1 MNTATQ
7 PDGAPAVRIADAAF
21 AYRRG
26 PVVLQVDEFA
36 VAGGERVFIAG
47 ASGSGKSTLLAL
59 IGGVVAPAG
68 GVVEV
73 LGERLSGLAPAARDR
88 FRADHIGFI
97 FQMFNLLPYLS
108 VLDNVLL
115 PCRFSPRRAEQAGG
129 RAGLGDE
136 AKRLLSRLGFPAAAL
151 RSPAADLSVGQQQR
165 VAAARAL
172 IGRPRLVIADEPTS
186 ALDTASRERFLRL
199 LLGECAAAGATVL
212 FVSHD
217 EALTGHFTRQVTMAA
232 LNRAWVAPDDD

>member
-1 MNTATQ
+1 MSTDAHA
-7 PDGAPAVRIADAAF
+7 APAVRVVEAAF
-21 AYRRG
+21 GYRRG
-26 PVVLQVDEFA
+26 PTVLQVAEFD
-36 VAGGERVFIAG
+36 VAAGERVFIAG

-59 IGGVVAPAG
+59 VGGVAAPRS

-73 LGERLSGLAPAARDR
+73 FGERLSSMPPAARDR

-115 PCRFSPRRAEQAGG
+115 PCRFSPRRAERAGG
-129 RAGLGDE
+129 RAALAAE
-136 AKRLLSRLGFPAAAL
+136 AARLLSRLGFPEDAL
-151 RSPAADLSVGQQQR
+151 GLAAADLSVGQQQR

-186 ALDTASRERFLRL
+186 ALDTANRERFLRL
-199 LLGECAAAGATVL
+199 LLGECAAARAAVL

-217 EALTGHFTRQVTMAA
+217 EALAGHFDRQVTMAA
-232 LNRAWVAPDDD
+232 LNRAWSAPDDD